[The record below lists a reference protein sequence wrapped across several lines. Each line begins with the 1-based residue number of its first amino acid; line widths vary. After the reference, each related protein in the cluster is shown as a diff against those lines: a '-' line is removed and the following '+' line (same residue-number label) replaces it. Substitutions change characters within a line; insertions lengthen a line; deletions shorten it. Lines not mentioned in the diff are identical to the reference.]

1 VKNKMED
8 VSNKTIV
15 ALLAIAL
22 VITVVGTV
30 VSVSKLGALG
40 GKYSV
45 LSGAATT
52 GSGTTT
58 VTLAGTA
65 AFVLDDAACNY
76 GSGYVTEGS
85 AQALLDCQLA
95 VTSWVNWTNT
105 TAPTMPDGMLLN
117 NTGTTPLKVN
127 ISSGN
132 QPTAEAWLCPN
143 GVCTSNT
150 AQINVKV
157 ANKETSSCTASG
169 SIQSA
174 YTNLMTNAANISSVR
189 LCSEWDYNS
198 PSDTLDVYFQAI
210 VPNDALT
217 GVHNVRVDFTA
228 CDSTIC

>member
-1 VKNKMED
+1 MEE

-30 VSVSKLGALG
+30 VSVSKLGGLG

-52 GSGTTT
+52 GSGTTS

-85 AQALLDCQLA
+85 AQALLDCSVA

-105 TAPTMPDGMLLN
+105 TAPTMPDSMVLN
-117 NTGTTPLKVN
+117 NTGTTPLWVTVN
-127 ISSGN
+127 ATSLAN
-132 QPTAEAWLCPN
+132 AEAWLCQN
-143 GVCTSNT
+143 SACTSNT
-150 AQINVKV
+150 AQIDVKA
-157 ANKETSSCTASG
+157 ANKEASSCTANGNLLST
-169 SIQSA
+169 
-174 YTNLMTNAANISSVR
+174 YTPVLTTTSRFGRNI
-189 LCSEWDYNS
+189 CQEMDYNS
-198 PSDTLDVYFQAI
+198 PSDTIDVYFQAVI
-210 VPNDALT
+210 PNDAAT
-217 GVHNVRVDFTA
+217 GTHNVEFYFVA
-228 CDSTIC
+228 SDSTQQ

>member
-1 VKNKMED
+1 MED

-65 AFVLDDAACNY
+65 AFVLDDSSVDF
-76 GSGYVTEGS
+76 GSGYVLEAVNAT
-85 AQALLDCQLA
+85 LDSS
-95 VTSWVNWTNT
+95 VTPSSWFGWINT
-105 TAPTMPDGMLLN
+105 TAPAMPDSMLLN

-127 ISSGN
+127 VSSGN
-132 QPTAEAWLCPN
+132 MPHAEAWLCAGSP
-143 GVCTSNT
+143 GSCTTNYAT
-150 AQINVKV
+150 LEVKA
-157 ANKETSSCTASG
+157 ANKELNSCTTNGNLASNYQRILG
-169 SIQSA
+169 PSSNQSIQ
-174 YTNLMTNAANISSVR
+174 
-189 LCSEWDYNS
+189 LCTEWDYNT
-198 PSDTLDVYFQAI
+198 PSDSIDVYFQAW
-210 VPNDALT
+210 VPNDAGT
-217 GVHNVRVDFTA
+217 GTHNVRVDFTA

>member
-1 VKNKMED
+1 MED

-30 VSVSKLGALG
+30 VSVSKLGGLG

-52 GSGTTT
+52 GSGTTS

-85 AQALLDCQLA
+85 AQALLDCSVA

-105 TAPTMPDGMLLN
+105 TAPTMPDFMLLN

-132 QPTAEAWLCPN
+132 MLHAEAWLCEASS
-143 GVCTSNT
+143 CTST
-150 AQINVKV
+150 SAKLEVKA
-157 ANKETSSCTASG
+157 ANKETSSCTSSG

-174 YTNLMTNAANISSVR
+174 YTNLLTSTTNVSTVQ

-198 PSDTLDVYFQAI
+198 PSDTLDVYFQAT
-210 VPNDALT
+210 VPNDAGT
-217 GVHNVRVDFTA
+217 GAHNVRVDFTA